1 MQHIT
6 LGITRELTGF
16 SLRMPFRCIQSSQ
29 LHRTDPSMSHSRLP
43 SGATRNVEARH
54 AADESSPADLADR
67 EGSEASDT
75 HRAKVPGSASQTER
89 ALLGLR
95 ELIVEG
101 HLQAGARISELWVV
115 ERLGVSRTP
124 VRAALI
130 RLQDE
135 GLLEPI
141 ASGGFAVRSFTV
153 TEIGDSIELRGT
165 LEGLAARL
173 AAERGVDPAH
183 LQKLHQCVDEIDTIL
198 AVELTDDTFGLRRC
212 EPASTRAACSRVR
225 QRRHRASDRQGDE
238 HAIRFTERVR
248 DGAVDRCERARNAV
262 DRAGAAPRGRRGNRQ
277 PRRRARRGIDAR
289 TCAHCPPE
297 PASRAGKS
305 ESDETGS
312 RRKADSPACRSL
324 RRAFGGRTHP
334 CRHNIKLIQSVLP
347 GDIDA
352 PEKYLVCSL
361 YAR

>member
-1 MQHIT
+1 M
-6 LGITRELTGF
+6 
-16 SLRMPFRCIQSSQ
+16 
-29 LHRTDPSMSHSRLP
+29 
-43 SGATRNVEARH
+43 
-54 AADESSPADLADR
+54 
-67 EGSEASDT
+67 

-183 LQKLHQCVDEIDTIL
+183 LKKLHQCVDEIDTIL
-198 AVELTDDTFGLRRC
+198 AGELTDDTFSAYVDANRRLHALLAAAC
-212 EPASTRAACSRVR
+212 DSGVIERQIDKAMTMPFASPSAFVMVQSIDASAREMLLIAQAQHRAVVEAIGNREGARAEALMREHARIAHRNLRAALENQKAMKRV
-225 QRRHRASDRQGDE
+225 
-238 HAIRFTERVR
+238 
-248 DGAVDRCERARNAV
+248 
-262 DRAGAAPRGRRGNRQ
+262 P
-277 PRRRARRGIDAR
+277 
-289 TCAHCPPE
+289 
-297 PASRAGKS
+297 
-305 ESDETGS
+305 
-312 RRKADSPACRSL
+312 
-324 RRAFGGRTHP
+324 GG
-334 CRHNIKLIQSVLP
+334 KLIRLP
-347 GDIDA
+347 
-352 PEKYLVCSL
+352 VS
-361 YAR
+361 R

>member
-1 MQHIT
+1 
-6 LGITRELTGF
+6 
-16 SLRMPFRCIQSSQ
+16 
-29 LHRTDPSMSHSRLP
+29 MSHSRLP
-43 SGATRNVEARH
+43 SGATHNVEAPH
-54 AADESSPADLADR
+54 AADESSPADLDSR
-67 EGSEASDT
+67 EGAEASDM

-183 LQKLHQCVDEIDTIL
+183 LQKLHQCVDEIDSIL
-198 AVELTDDTFGLRRC
+198 AGELTDDTFSAYVDANRRLHALLAAAC
-212 EPASTRAACSRVR
+212 DSGVIERQIDKAMTMPFASPSAFVMVQSIDASAREMLLIAQAQHRAVVEAIGNREGARAEALMREHARIAHRNLRAALENQKAMKRV
-225 QRRHRASDRQGDE
+225 
-238 HAIRFTERVR
+238 
-248 DGAVDRCERARNAV
+248 
-262 DRAGAAPRGRRGNRQ
+262 P
-277 PRRRARRGIDAR
+277 
-289 TCAHCPPE
+289 
-297 PASRAGKS
+297 
-305 ESDETGS
+305 
-312 RRKADSPACRSL
+312 
-324 RRAFGGRTHP
+324 GGR
-334 CRHNIKLIQSVLP
+334 LIRLP
-347 GDIDA
+347 VG
-352 PEKYLVCSL
+352 
-361 YAR
+361 R